1 MLLKDSER
9 KLSEKRNDESQ
20 EQVMSARISDYK
32 AKQAQLQKLL
42 HARDTE
48 LLNTKRKLDEAMDE
62 NSKLVRQKKSLS

>member
-32 AKQAQLQKLL
+32 AKQAQL
-42 HARDTE
+42 
-48 LLNTKRKLDEAMDE
+48 
-62 NSKLVRQKKSLS
+62 